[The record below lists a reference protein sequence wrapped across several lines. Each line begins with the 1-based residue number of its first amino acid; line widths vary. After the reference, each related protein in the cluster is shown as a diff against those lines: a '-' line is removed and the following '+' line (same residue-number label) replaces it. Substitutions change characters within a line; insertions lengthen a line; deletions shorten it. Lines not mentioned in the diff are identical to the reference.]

1 MKTDALFYELFQA
14 APQTFFELL
23 QITPACPYRFESI
36 TVKTAEK
43 RIDGVLEPMDTT
55 APLYFLEVQ
64 AFPDDVIYWRAMREI
79 STYFEQRP
87 QQQERAWQAIVLWLN
102 KEDDPGLG
110 TLKPLAHRPHSRL
123 RSADLIKLLKKLK
136 AVDEKAL
143 VLNVLHPLLTN
154 SEREV
159 RKNVVQWAE
168 NIRQTPNMDHQ
179 TEERLVTVMSQLIEQ
194 KFRNLSY
201 KELSQM
207 LRLTPLRETE
217 SVQEVLKE
225 ERVDLL
231 MMMIGA
237 KFPLSAE
244 LNKGLRIDLATL
256 PMDTLQILFPQIL
269 QIDSLEQLEQWIG
282 DHLPVKQ
289 P

>member
-43 RIDGVLEPMDTT
+43 RIDGVLEPVDNT

-110 TLKPLAHRPHSRL
+110 TLKPLAHRPHYRL

-225 ERVDLL
+225 DRSDMLLRVLQRKFAMSPD
-231 MMMIGA
+231 A
-237 KFPLSAE
+237 KRA
-244 LNKGLRIDLATL
+244 LASTL
-256 PMDTLQILFPQIL
+256 IQLDMDALEALFEQIL
-269 QIDSLEQLEQWIG
+269 QIDSLEQLEQWIA

-289 P
+289 A

>member
-43 RIDGVLEPMDTT
+43 RIDGVLEPVDTT